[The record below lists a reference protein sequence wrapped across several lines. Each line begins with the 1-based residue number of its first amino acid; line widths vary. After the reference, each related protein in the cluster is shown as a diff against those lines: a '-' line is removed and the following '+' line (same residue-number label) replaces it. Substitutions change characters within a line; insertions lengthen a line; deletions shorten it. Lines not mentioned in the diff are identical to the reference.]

1 MGKIIKASTNGSKPK
16 RLGKEAEKAQA
27 DLIATMAAA
36 AQIRVQAKKDIIH
49 LALKIAKKVIG
60 KAISL
65 DPSYLDSIYT
75 GALSAAGNL
84 ESARIHV
91 HPQDRAVSCIDTLAQ
106 SHAIEIV
113 DDPEVGRAGC
123 KIAFGGTELDATL
136 ETTLSTLGTTMRG
149 YGSD

>member
-1 MGKIIKASTNGSKPK
+1 MGRIIKTSTNRSKPK

-27 DLIATMAAA
+27 DLIATIAAA
-36 AQIRVQAKKDIIH
+36 SQIRVQAKKDVIN
-49 LALKIAKKVIG
+49 LSLEIAKKVIG

-84 ESARIHV
+84 ESARLHV
-91 HPQDRAVSCIDTLAQ
+91 HPADRAVSNIDTLAK

-123 KIAFGGTELDATL
+123 RIAFHGAELDATL
-136 ETTLSTLGTTMRG
+136 ETALNTLGAALRG